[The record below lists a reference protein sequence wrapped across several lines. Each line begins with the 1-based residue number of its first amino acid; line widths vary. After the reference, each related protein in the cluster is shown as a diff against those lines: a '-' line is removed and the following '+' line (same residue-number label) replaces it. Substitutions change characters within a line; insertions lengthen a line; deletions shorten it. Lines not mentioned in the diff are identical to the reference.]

1 MTQRKRSPERKSPSP
16 AAVTETSFLPKS
28 QYTPISHAGPRP
40 PVSTRD
46 FTPHKLLKE
55 FSRLS
60 KSQLNSNT
68 TEASSLVDSDH
79 PLPLLD
85 LDVHNQNP
93 FIESLSVSTII
104 HGSEEDSTLDMD
116 HLESDG
122 CYEIQNVQDQDDLGN
137 ESYQVGETY
146 DDYELEELD
155 RPKDEDTVGSLQDEV
170 PPTLLVEGIELDIR
184 LSESLSHG
192 NDLDL
197 ESPPNALNLQLDSSS
212 NGQDSPISV
221 PRSFSTPIPEIPHY
235 SSAKGCFSFD
245 PAFSP
250 DIQSNPQLNAEW
262 HRILDLVNSI
272 SVYSKHTSTLSV
284 LESLSSSDDLYISLR
299 QVLLELKTVMRD
311 HVQQESEKQSQMTA
325 NLNQLEQD
333 IASMTKNKDQSK
345 IDLDIILLEI
355 KQEQA
360 RIYDTDKKIDELKQF
375 ETKLRADILA
385 HENICDDVSARE
397 KLLQLQCDT
406 AKSVHAKANL
416 PITLYERLQ
425 VIMKAVCKHC
435 SMLAIMFFFV
445 VMVEA
450 CVVYYMFKVRHQTN
464 IMNPEFRDSS
474 RDIEGGMM
482 VTNFPGIWI
491 IPVFD
496 GLISQVAWIFD
507 FLWVKNAEE
516 TVFTF

>member
-170 PPTLLVEGIELDIR
+170 PPTLLVE
-184 LSESLSHG
+184 
-192 NDLDL
+192 
-197 ESPPNALNLQLDSSS
+197 DSSS